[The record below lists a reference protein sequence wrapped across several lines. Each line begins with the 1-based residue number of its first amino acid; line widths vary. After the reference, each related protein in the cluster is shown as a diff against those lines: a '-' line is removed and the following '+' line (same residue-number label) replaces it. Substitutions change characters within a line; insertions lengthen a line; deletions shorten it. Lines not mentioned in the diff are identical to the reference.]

1 MSAAGPST
9 FTIYP
14 AIDLRG
20 GRVVRLRQGDFARE
34 QVYGEDPGL
43 VAAAFADQGAGWIH
57 VVDLDGARAGERRQG
72 SIIEGIVRSLAE
84 RPPGST
90 VRLQV
95 AGGIRTPDALA
106 EVLAAGASRAVL
118 GTIALRDPEAVG
130 AAVVRHGP
138 DRIAVALD
146 VRDGLAI
153 GEGWLPGVAGVP
165 VADAFARLTAEG
177 VTTFNVTAIDRDG
190 LLGGPDVDLV
200 AACVRSTDA
209 AIVASGGIASLDDLR
224 AVRAVGCRGAILGR
238 SLYEGTIE
246 LAEAI
251 AAVSG

>member
-1 MSAAGPST
+1 MSASAPST
-9 FTIYP
+9 FTLYP

-20 GRVVRLRQGDFARE
+20 GRVVRLEQGDFARE

-43 VAAAFADQGAGWIH
+43 VARAFAAQGAAWIH

-72 SIIEGIVRSLAE
+72 AAIEGIARSLAE
-84 RPPGST
+84 RPGGAT

-95 AGGIRTPDALA
+95 AGGIRTPAALA
-106 EVLAAGASRAVL
+106 DVLGAGASRAVL
-118 GTIALRDPEAVG
+118 GTVALRDPEAVG
-130 AAVVRHGP
+130 RAVARHGP

-153 GEGWLPGVAGVP
+153 GEGWLPGVGGIP
-165 VADAFARLTAEG
+165 LADALARLTAEG

-190 LLGGPDVDLV
+190 LLGGPDLALL

-224 AVRAVGCRGAILGR
+224 AVRSVGCRGAILGR
-238 SLYEGTIE
+238 SLYEGTID
-246 LAEAI
+246 LARAL